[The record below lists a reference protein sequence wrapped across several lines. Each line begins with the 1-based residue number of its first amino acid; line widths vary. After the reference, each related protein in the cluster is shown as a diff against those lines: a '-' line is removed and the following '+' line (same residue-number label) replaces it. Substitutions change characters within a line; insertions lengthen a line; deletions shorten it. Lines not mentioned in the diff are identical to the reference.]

1 MKQGASDAAFTVT
14 SRTAALRYAR
24 ALFDVVRKEGSD
36 LAQVESE
43 LVAFS
48 ALLKGH
54 ATLDEVLLNP
64 AVPAP
69 RKRSI
74 VGQLVA
80 RARLQAIVGKLFV
93 LLAERDRLAI
103 LPDLVAAYRERLLEH
118 RRVVRAEVTTAIALQ
133 TGRAEQIERALE
145 RATGRQVALST
156 RVDPQIIGGVVAR
169 VGGTV
174 YDASITRQ
182 LEKMKQR
189 LLEGAKS

>member
-1 MKQGASDAAFTVT
+1 VT

-24 ALFDVVRKEGSD
+24 ALYDVVRTEGAD

-54 ATLDEVLLNP
+54 ATLDQVLLNP

-74 VGQLVA
+74 VGLLVA
-80 RARLQAIVGKLFV
+80 RAQVQAIVGKLFV

-103 LPDLVAAYRERLLEH
+103 LPDLIAAYHERLLEY
-118 RRVVRAEVTTAIALQ
+118 RRVVRAEVTTAVSLP
-133 TGRAEQIERALE
+133 TGRTEEIERALE
-145 RATGRQVALST
+145 KATGRQVALST

-182 LEKMKQR
+182 LEKMRQR

>member
-1 MKQGASDAAFTVT
+1 VKQGASDAAFTVT
-14 SRTAALRYAR
+14 NRTAALRYAR

-54 ATLDEVLLNP
+54 ATLDQVLLNP

-74 VGQLVA
+74 VGLLVA
-80 RARLQAIVGKLFV
+80 RARVQAIVGKLFV
-93 LLAERDRLAI
+93 LLAERDRLAV
-103 LPDLVAAYRERLLEH
+103 LPDLIAAYRERLLEH
-118 RRVVRAEVTTAIALQ
+118 RRVVRAEVTTAVALPAGRTLEIA
-133 TGRAEQIERALE
+133 RALE
-145 RATGRQVALST
+145 KATGWEVALST
-156 RVDPQIIGGVVAR
+156 RVDPEIIGGVVAR

-182 LEKMKQR
+182 LEKMRQR
-189 LLEGAKS
+189 LLEGQ

>member
-14 SRTAALRYAR
+14 NRTAALRYAR

-54 ATLDEVLLNP
+54 ATLDQVLLNP

-74 VGQLVA
+74 VGLLVA
-80 RARLQAIVGKLFV
+80 RARVQAIVGKLFV
-93 LLAERDRLAI
+93 LLAERDRLAV
-103 LPDLVAAYRERLLEH
+103 LPDLIAAYRERLLEH
-118 RRVVRAEVTTAIALQ
+118 RRVVRAEVTTAVALPA
-133 TGRAEQIERALE
+133 GRTLEISRALE
-145 RATGRQVALST
+145 MATGREVALST
-156 RVDPQIIGGVVAR
+156 RVDPEIIGGVVAR

-182 LEKMKQR
+182 LEKMRQR
-189 LLEGAKS
+189 LLEGQ

>member
-1 MKQGASDAAFTVT
+1 VKQGASDAAFTVT
-14 SRTAALRYAR
+14 NRTAALRYAR

-54 ATLDEVLLNP
+54 ATLDQVLLNP

-74 VGQLVA
+74 VGLLVA
-80 RARLQAIVGKLFV
+80 RARVQAIVGKLFV
-93 LLAERDRLAI
+93 LLAERDRLAV
-103 LPDLVAAYRERLLEH
+103 LPDLIAAYRERLLEH
-118 RRVVRAEVTTAIALQ
+118 RRVVRAEVTTAVALPA
-133 TGRAEQIERALE
+133 GRTLEISRALE
-145 RATGRQVALST
+145 MATGREVALST
-156 RVDPQIIGGVVAR
+156 RVDPEIIGGVVAR

-182 LEKMKQR
+182 LEKMRQR
-189 LLEGAKS
+189 LLEGQ